1 MEGSAVVP
9 VEVSNPAL
17 ATTMSISPDWCNL
30 PVLRHPLGLGDIGSD
45 CDGINA
51 VLPDL
56 GGRWPFLVCRC
67 SADNG

>member
-1 MEGSAVVP
+1 
-9 VEVSNPAL
+9 
-17 ATTMSISPDWCNL
+17 
-30 PVLRHPLGLGDIGSD
+30 LRHPLGLGDIGSD